1 MRKEDIKSCID
12 VSQENVD
19 INKFP
24 NAEADEMRHYAS
36 YHLEKDRPDNVIIVS
51 GLNDLLHHPDRE
63 NADSKAIGDKVLNIG
78 RLAKEKGVARI
89 CISGLVKP
97 RYYNCR
103 SSVDKINA
111 YLRDMCTREGYIF
124 IDQSNIESKDLGDS
138 IHVGN
143 NGMRKLKA
151 NIFKE
156 LFTYTYSSFTSDW
169 LGTGET
175 DQQSNDNGATN
186 VDISLKEYRTKN
198 SENLIIG
205 SLNINSLRNKVD
217 QLRLLVK
224 DTIDIL
230 IIQETKLDET
240 FPDGQF
246 MIEGF
251 MPQIRRDRNR
261 FGEGYWFI

>member
-1 MRKEDIKSCID
+1 MHQAIPGQMKSRIISDSTCGRMRKEDIKSCID

-36 YHLEKDRPDNVIIVS
+36 YHLEKDSPDNLIIVS

-111 YLRDMCTREGYIF
+111 YLRDMCAREGYVF

-156 LFTYTYSSFTSDW
+156 LFTYTYSSSTSD
-169 LGTGET
+169 
-175 DQQSNDNGATN
+175 
-186 VDISLKEYRTKN
+186 
-198 SENLIIG
+198 
-205 SLNINSLRNKVD
+205 
-217 QLRLLVK
+217 
-224 DTIDIL
+224 
-230 IIQETKLDET
+230 
-240 FPDGQF
+240 
-246 MIEGF
+246 
-251 MPQIRRDRNR
+251 
-261 FGEGYWFI
+261 